1 MGKERSR
8 KKTSFGVVFWIAV
21 ILLIVIIFL
30 FNLPV
35 IRDVLENT
43 GFVEVV
49 FEERDRNRQD
59 LGDSAEPIE
68 SEDDRR
74 EDTER
79 VDGDGQTDAVEVQ
92 PGPDESE
99 PDDPDTD
106 VGDPVVEIETPES
119 ADEPQIVVPPPEETE
134 DEGPDRTRRT
144 TLFFIRVSDDGR
156 VLAEPVQRT
165 IRFTG
170 GPLTHTLEALISG
183 PNAEDLNSGL
193 LSLIPSDTE
202 LLSAR
207 VSDGVAYLNFNEAF
221 RFNTMGVEGYLA
233 QLQQV
238 VQTATVFS
246 TVDAVQILI
255 NGQVLEYL
263 GGDGVYVGEP
273 LTPGDVRTR

>member
-21 ILLIVIIFL
+21 ILLIAFIFL

-49 FEERDRNRQD
+49 FEERDRDRRD
-59 LGDSAEPIE
+59 SGDSAEPIE

-79 VDGDGQTDAVEVQ
+79 GDGERQTDAVEVQ
-92 PGPDESE
+92 PDLDESE
-99 PDDPDTD
+99 RDDQDTD
-106 VGDPVVEIETPES
+106 TEEPIVEIEPPETD
-119 ADEPQIVVPPPEETE
+119 DEPQIVVPPPEETE

-183 PNAEDLNSGL
+183 PNAEDLNRGL

-221 RFNTMGVEGYLA
+221 RFNTMGLEGYLA